1 MVASAAGEHDRVQG
15 AVELAVAAAVE
26 AVADGLAGAA
36 GDRGCAG
43 EARERGF
50 GAESAGMRPG
60 DEELGGG
67 DRADAVVAKQLWREL
82 LDEDGELALK

>member
-1 MVASAAGEHDRVQG
+1 MVLPELQG
-15 AVELAVAAAVE
+15 I
-26 AVADGLAGAA
+26 GAA
-36 GDRGCAG
+36 PG
-43 EARERGF
+43 EAREGGF

-82 LDEDGELALK
+82 LDEDGELALE